1 MKLIEPFAHIL
12 DVSNQLKKVEYCGRI
27 CYKSEDKITEDSYI
41 KFIKNIINRGH
52 ESVLEHGNYIFE
64 CDDNTWKN
72 IYEHY
77 VNIPFEYY
85 ACLGYSARLRFTTF
99 QNRYIIS
106 GNIRA
111 WRDFFR
117 ACIDAYR
124 DTEDE
129 LIGHQLCELFFG
141 EHIAFVD
148 LYPRGYQ
155 IGGINHKEYYK
166 NQITDR
172 LDLTPDEQKIHWT
185 ETVHFICSRSI
196 SHELVRHRAL
206 SVSQESQRFC
216 SYNKGKFGN
225 EVTFITPLWVN
236 EQDFTKYVF
245 NSAMSVAEQWYLQL
259 LNKNTLQAQEA
270 RELLPNATKT
280 ELVMTG
286 TIGEWMHFFNLRTVP
301 ATHPEM
307 RRIVIPL
314 YDEFKKE
321 GLL

>member
-27 CYKSEDKITEDSYI
+27 CYKSEDTITEDSYI

-52 ESVLEHGNYIFE
+52 ESVLEHGNYIFT
-64 CDDNTWKN
+64 CDDNIWKDV
-72 IYEHY
+72 YEHY

-85 ACLGYSARLRFTTF
+85 AYLGYSARLRFTTF

-117 ACIDAYR
+117 VCIDAYKG
-124 DTEDE
+124 TENE
-129 LIGHQLCELFFG
+129 LIGYQLCELFFG

-148 LYPRGYQ
+148 LYPQGYQ
-155 IGGINHKEYYK
+155 IGSVNHKEHYK
-166 NQITDR
+166 NQITNISE
-172 LDLTPDEQKIHWT
+172 LTPDEQKIHWT
-185 ETVHFICSRSI
+185 ETAHFICSRAI

-206 SVSQESQRFC
+206 SVSQVSQRYVA
-216 SYNKGKFGN
+216 YNKDKFGN
-225 EVTFITPLWVN
+225 EVTFITPLW
-236 EQDFTKYVF
+236 TKQQPSAEYTF
-245 NSAMSVAEQWYLQL
+245 NDTMCIAEHRYLRL
-259 LNKNTLQAQEA
+259 LNENMLQAQEA

-286 TIGEWMHFFNLRTVP
+286 TIGEWIHFFNLRTSL
-301 ATHPEM
+301 AAHPEM

-314 YDEFKKE
+314 YEEFKKE